1 MALLPRYFITETF
14 IFQGGNLSDALVDLT
29 SGVSAHLDLTI
40 GGYVDDFEKRKQLF
54 KMMSKEMNEHS
65 LMCCAIT
72 VSASFVLS
80 LFHITIQLFSDLF
93 IIITNISIIH
103 VGECLAFT

>member
-1 MALLPRYFITETF
+1 MFSWDWILFSSYIPLCVLKMTNYVKNMKLLEICNLYLSH
-14 IFQGGNLSDALVDLT
+14 QGGNLSDALVDLT

-54 KMMSKEMNEHS
+54 KMMSKEMAEHS

-72 VSASFVLS
+72 VS
-80 LFHITIQLFSDLF
+80 ITLI
-93 IIITNISIIH
+93 
-103 VGECLAFT
+103 